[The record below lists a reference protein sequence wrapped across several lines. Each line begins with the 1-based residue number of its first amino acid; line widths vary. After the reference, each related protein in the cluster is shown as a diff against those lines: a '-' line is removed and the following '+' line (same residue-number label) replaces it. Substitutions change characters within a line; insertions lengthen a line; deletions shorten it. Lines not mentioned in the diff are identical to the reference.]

1 MCIEWKKELGI
12 QLREG
17 RDDLRMLQTE
27 VAKQARIHPNMI
39 GRYESGGT
47 APEIEVLIRLAVAL
61 DRLEYRIGDHLLT
74 IRAVDDSDSTNRTSS
89 QPKQLRLK
97 YGEEYVFDS
106 HGTSMKIQPSKEGL
120 LIAPAERKATG

>member
-1 MCIEWKKELGI
+1 MDWKKELGI

-17 RDDLRMLQTE
+17 RADLSRLQND
-27 VAKQARIHPNMI
+27 VAKQVKVHTNMI
-39 GRYESGGT
+39 GRYENGG
-47 APEIEVLIRLAVAL
+47 AGPELDVLIQLAVAL
-61 DRLEYRIGDHLLT
+61 DKQEFRIGDYLVI
-74 IRAVDDSDSTNRTSS
+74 IRAADDADDADRIPS

-120 LIAPAERKATG
+120 LITPAQRKATA